1 MNAQEIAT
9 TKLLRWLK
17 LNSPEFFNTLPV
29 NITDPAKNGGLGGW
43 EDVLNTIA
51 NAAIQYDN
59 NKTARKQI
67 DINIARAQAGQD
79 PVSFNSAGQVIQTTT
94 NGVSVSAKASNTFLY
109 IALAIGAG
117 ALFMWSQKSGNSRA
131 RR

>member
-9 TKLLRWLK
+9 SKLLIWLRI
-17 LNSPEFFNTLPV
+17 NQPELYKTLPV
-29 NITDPAKNGGLGGW
+29 NITDPAQNGGLGGW

-79 PVSFNSAGQVIQTTT
+79 PVSFNSQGQVIQQTN

-117 ALFMWSQKSGNSRA
+117 ALFIWSQSQGKTRA